1 MDEMNFTTAEML
13 EQVNKAIYSICV
25 TGQSYKIG
33 TRQVTRADLNTL
45 YTMKKELQAELAA
58 TNNGLL
64 DDCYVAIFDRR

>member
-1 MDEMNFTTAEML
+1 MDKMNFTTTEML

-33 TRQVTRADLNTL
+33 SRQVTRADLNIL
-45 YTMKKELQAELAA
+45 YKMKKELQAELAA